1 MRDQREKIL
10 KNVSDTIKIYFPT
23 STFIELK
30 HKVGNVFRI
39 SSNNL
44 SYAINVRKNEREKV
58 KVIKWFDDFW
68 LYFEIKYYPSQKGKE
83 FSANIT
89 ISIFQGISEDEI
101 KTQLFRAEW
110 ENFTNNNIHPQPHWH
125 IYPFKYESKYHEDF
139 EKFMKFKAEDV
150 GFENIIKQTNK
161 TNLININDFHFAI
174 NGNWIK
180 EDENHIH
187 ELKNAEDLFK
197 WLYGILG
204 HIKSQLEYVKQ

>member
-1 MRDQREKIL
+1 MRTLRENIL
-10 KNVSDTIKIYFPT
+10 RKASETINLFFPETNVKLHQKNINQYC
-23 STFIELK
+23 
-30 HKVGNVFRI
+30 I
-39 SSNNL
+39 SGDNL
-44 SYAINVRKNEREKV
+44 SKAINIRRNERNEV
-58 KVIKWFDDFW
+58 NVAKWFENFW
-68 LYFEIKYYPSQKGKE
+68 LYFEIFIFFKKNE
-83 FSANIT
+83 FRPPYIT
-89 ISIFQGISEDEI
+89 LSVFQGRQDDNQ

-110 ENFTNNNIHPQPHWH
+110 ENYANNNIHPQPHWH

-139 EKFMKFKAEDV
+139 EEFMEFQTEDI

-180 EDENHIH
+180 KDENHIH
-187 ELKNAEDLFK
+187 KLKNAEDLFK